1 MASENYP
8 TARFDS
14 VTDTGALVFAAGDQR
29 FVVPVD
35 GRLEHALL
43 EAKQVLAERREVNV
57 TPPTRTLPISQIQSL
72 IRAGLDPDQVA
83 QRYGL
88 SPALVRRFSAT
99 VQSEKAY
106 AIEQFLHVPAPKES
120 NMRTLEDL
128 IDRTL
133 AAARIR
139 SEEVSWGATRRGLEP
154 WRITASFTS
163 AGRPI
168 RAEWS
173 WNMRDNSVV
182 CINKAARKLIGE
194 LDASPLP
201 SATQD
206 DSADEV
212 LPRSIDLPGNSV
224 RSARIE
230 MTVSALGGTQQDTD
244 GGTEEKTGHENTP
257 IDHVALQPA
266 RSLGDDAEDTPTA
279 KRPDIATPR
288 QPAGDNA
295 TAAPSEKPH
304 GSRGHRP
311 PVPSW
316 DEIMFGT
323 SSK

>member
-35 GRLEHALL
+35 DRLEHALL

-201 SATQD
+201 PATQD
-206 DSADEV
+206 DADDEV

-230 MTVSALGGTQQDTD
+230 MTVSALGGGQPDPGTDEATPEGDKDDMRQDA
-244 GGTEEKTGHENTP
+244 P

-266 RSLGDDAEDTPTA
+266 RDLEPEAKDTPAAEKTDVPA
-279 KRPDIATPR
+279 SATS
-288 QPAGDNA
+288 
-295 TAAPSEKPH
+295 SERPH